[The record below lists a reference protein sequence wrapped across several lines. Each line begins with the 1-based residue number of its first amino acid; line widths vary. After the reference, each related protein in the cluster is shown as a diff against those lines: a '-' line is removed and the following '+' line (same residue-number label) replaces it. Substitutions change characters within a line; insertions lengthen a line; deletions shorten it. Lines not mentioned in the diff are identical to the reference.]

1 VSYRG
6 KLMHRMAL
14 YFSKVEPGR
23 CYVINVRHDDDCPR
37 LCGGECICDAV
48 VEEPVPVAGPKDP
61 RA

>member
-1 VSYRG
+1 
-6 KLMHRMAL
+6 MHRMAL